1 MFSNETIDK
10 FRLLPTPFYYY
21 DMEVLRE
28 TLGLLKR
35 ESEKWGFMVH
45 YAVKANFNSRIMET
59 IAESGLGADCVS
71 GNEIDLAMK
80 TGFKPDD
87 IVFAGVG
94 KTDREIEFAL
104 ESDILCFNC
113 ESKPEI
119 AVISSIAARLGK
131 VASVAIRINPNVDA
145 HTHHYITTGV
155 EESKFG
161 IQLADLGDVV
171 NMITGDPSLRLRG
184 IHFHIGS
191 QILDLSVFTLLCERI
206 NELLM
211 WFSERNIDIDIINV
225 GGGLGI
231 NHDKPEMIPPFK
243 EYFEI
248 FGTLL
253 QKKSHQKVFFE
264 IGRAIV
270 GQCGSLI
277 SKVLYI
283 KEGTSS
289 QFAIIDA
296 GMTDLL
302 RPALYQ
308 AFHLIQNVTSTG
320 EESNY
325 NVVGPVCESADVFG
339 LAVRLPLTE
348 RGDLLA
354 IRSTGAYGET
364 MASRYNMRDLP
375 RFEFSDKI

>member
-1 MFSNETIDK
+1 MFNKITTDK
-10 FRLLPTPFYYY
+10 FRELPTPFYYY
-21 DMEVLRE
+21 DLDLLDR
-28 TLGLLKR
+28 TIGLLKKEA
-35 ESEKWGFMVH
+35 ESYGFMVH
-45 YAVKANFNSRIMET
+45 YAVKANFNARIMKL

-71 GNEIDLAMK
+71 GNEIDLALK
-80 TGFKPDD
+80 SGFRADD

-119 AVISSIAARLGK
+119 MVISEIARRLGK
-131 VASVAIRINPNVDA
+131 TASLAIRINPNVDA
-145 HTHHYITTGV
+145 YTHNYINTGV
-155 EESKFG
+155 EDSKFG
-161 IQLADLGDVV
+161 IHLTDLPEVVEMIQL
-171 NMITGDPSLRLRG
+171 DPALRLRG

-191 QILDLSVFTLLCERI
+191 QILKMDVFKSLCLKI
-206 NELLM
+206 NELLT
-211 WFSERNIDIDIINV
+211 WFTDRSIDIDIINV

-231 NHDKPEMIPPFK
+231 DHSYPDSLPLFK
-243 EYFEI
+243 EYFRI

-253 QKKSHQKVFFE
+253 DKKPHQKVFFE
-264 IGRAIV
+264 IGRALV

-277 SKVLYI
+277 SRVLYV
-283 KEGTSS
+283 KEGISA
-289 QFAIIDA
+289 QYVIVDA

-308 AFHLIQNVTSTG
+308 AFHLIENLTSTG
-320 EESNY
+320 APAKY
-325 NVVGPVCESADVFG
+325 NIVGPVCESADIF
-339 LAVRLPLTE
+339 ARFIELPETG

-354 IRSTGAYGET
+354 IRSAGAYGEV

-375 RFEFSDKI
+375 PSFYSDMI